1 MRAMKIIYHYVLAT
15 MADWETGYAVAEL
28 RSQRYFV
35 RRRDWQVKTVA
46 ASKAPIVTMGGTTIS
61 PDLTVAE
68 IAPHDALL
76 LILPGADSW
85 QDPAHGAVVDKAK
98 ELVGA
103 GVPVAA
109 ICGATA
115 ALAEAGLLD
124 GVKHTSNGLPYLR
137 MTCPH
142 YAGAQLYQDQLAVT
156 DGGLITAGSSA
167 PVEFAYH
174 ILKTVGALDP
184 QHLEYWY
191 GYFGRHSIEEFLKL
205 FKAMEARSDRR
216 PDGSRAEQSAASGR

>member
-1 MRAMKIIYHYVLAT
+1 MKTIYHYVLAT

-28 RSQRYFV
+28 RSQRYFKE
-35 RRRDWQVKTVA
+35 RRDWQVKTVA
-46 ASKAPIVTMGGTTIS
+46 ASQAPIVTMGGMTIS
-61 PDLTVAE
+61 PDLTVAD
-68 IAPHDALL
+68 IALRDALL
-76 LILPGADSW
+76 LILPGADTW
-85 QDPAHGAVVDKAK
+85 RDPAHAAVVDRAK
-98 ELVGA
+98 DLVGA

-115 ALAEAGLLD
+115 ALAEAGMLD
-124 GVKHTSNGLPYLR
+124 DVKHTSNGLPFLK
-137 MTCPH
+137 MTCPR
-142 YAGAQLYQDQLAVT
+142 YGGARLYQDQLAVT

-174 ILKTVGALDP
+174 ILKTLGALDP

-205 FKAMEARSDRR
+205 FNAMAASSAAGHRAARS
-216 PDGSRAEQSAASGR
+216 SAPHRSL